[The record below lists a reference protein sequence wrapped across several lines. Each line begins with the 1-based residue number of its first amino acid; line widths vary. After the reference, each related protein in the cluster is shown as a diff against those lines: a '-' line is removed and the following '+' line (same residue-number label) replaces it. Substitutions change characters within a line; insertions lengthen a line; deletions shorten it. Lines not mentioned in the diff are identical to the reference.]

1 MLSLL
6 SEWNAI
12 AARIEGVVDASRLYL
27 TGMSLH
33 YSDPFNAADREIL
46 PQAQAIYQTVSHFVL
61 KYRDALP
68 GAAVDGLE
76 RFLEKNRDHFS
87 AGNSGGID
95 GLRMRAIALVA
106 LRSEIQFHLADFSFA
121 ARRLSERAFLH
132 LKRGIVADATIRA
145 KWREAFKEG
154 EPACERLGATH
165 LLQHGIWAFKAYA
178 AGERTDLLFGEP
190 LRDLTEVESAAEAL
204 VLTEW
209 KIVRDRDGYESVAQS
224 ARGQAAQ
231 YAKGALGGIELG
243 THRYIVLVSEHGI
256 PPIADVT
263 LDHVIYRHIDV
274 PVDPASPSRAAKR
287 AVQTNRD

>member
-1 MLSLL
+1 VLSLL

-27 TGMSLH
+27 AGMSLH
-33 YSDPFNAADREIL
+33 YSDPYNAADREIL
-46 PQAQAIYQTVSHFVL
+46 PQAQATYQGVNNFVL

-68 GAAVDGLE
+68 GGAVDGFE
-76 RFLEKNRDHFS
+76 RFLEKNRDHF
-87 AGNSGGID
+87 GPGTSGGVD
-95 GLRMRAIALVA
+95 GLRMRAITLVA
-106 LRSEIQFHLADFSFA
+106 LRSEIQFHLADFSFS

-132 LKRGIVADATIRA
+132 LKRSIVADSTIRA

-154 EPACERLGATH
+154 EVACERLGATH

-178 AGERTDLLFGEP
+178 VGERTDLLFGEP
-190 LRDLTEVESAAEAL
+190 LRDLTEVETAAEAL

-209 KIVRDRDGYESVAQS
+209 KIVRDRNKHESVAQS
-224 ARGQAAQ
+224 ARGQAVQ

-243 THRYIVLVSEHGI
+243 THRYIVLVSEHGV

-274 PVDPASPSRAAKR
+274 PVDPASPSRAVKR
-287 AVQTNRD
+287 SI